1 MFYVYMDHYYGKEL
15 IGQSED
21 LEVAKKIKADQDAKW
36 EPGFMWSTRITEKE
50 EKEVSYFD

>member
-1 MFYVYMDHYYGKEL
+1 MFYVYLDHYYGTEL

-21 LEVAKKIKADQDAKW
+21 LAVVEKIKADQDAKRQ
-36 EPGFMWSTRITEKE
+36 PGDMWSTRISETE